1 MLAASCRGV
10 SRRTVFAGLV
20 ALSASGLPARAQTK
34 PRRFAVAIPNTKR
47 LYYKRM
53 LTGMSGA
60 AASLGIELH
69 VEEYAYDVKK
79 ELLVVEAL
87 SQQGFDGYIVVSVGT
102 EGAEAELAGILQK
115 IPAPFATVGY
125 RILGAAVTVLPD
137 WRSAGTLQAQL
148 ATKFAPAGSTLLYLT
163 VQTDYG
169 AEASEAFQVA
179 VKQNQSAA
187 LVLTI
192 NSFSREEAIDS
203 IFKALAADPRVAVI
217 AASTDQLGLWAA
229 EAAANAK
236 RQVKVIGLGAS
247 EEGLAA
253 IGAGGLAGTIDL
265 KPDAQGSAAV
275 KGLAPVAEK
284 HLCDNG
290 QKPPRPEELIQPRT
304 ITSAALP
311 LE

>member
-1 MLAASCRGV
+1 MLAPSCRGV

-163 VQTDYG
+163 SRRIT
-169 AEASEAFQVA
+169 ASRRPRL
-179 VKQNQSAA
+179 SRSPSGR
-187 LVLTI
+187 TTPPR
-192 NSFSREEAIDS
+192 SFSQSTASPARRRSTAR
-203 IFKALAADPRVAVI
+203 PRRWPLTRM
-217 AASTDQLGLWAA
+217 SRSS
-229 EAAANAK
+229 
-236 RQVKVIGLGAS
+236 RQVLINW
-247 EEGLAA
+247 
-253 IGAGGLAGTIDL
+253 
-265 KPDAQGSAAV
+265 GS
-275 KGLAPVAEK
+275 GQRRRR
-284 HLCDNG
+284 
-290 QKPPRPEELIQPRT
+290 QKPEDRSR
-304 ITSAALP
+304 S
-311 LE
+311 

>member
-1 MLAASCRGV
+1 MLAASCRRV
-10 SRRTVFAGLV
+10 SRRTVFVGLF
-20 ALSASGLPARAQTK
+20 ALSASGLPALAQAK
-34 PRRFAVAIPNTKR
+34 PRRFAVAIPNTRR
-47 LYYKRM
+47 LYYQRM

-60 AASLGIELH
+60 AKPLGIELH
-69 VEEYAYDVKK
+69 VEEYAYDTQE
-79 ELLVVEAL
+79 ELLVVETL
-87 SQQGFDGYIVVSVGT
+87 IQEGFDGYIVVS
-102 EGAEAELAGILQK
+102 EGANAELAGILQK
-115 IPAPFATVGY
+115 SPVPVAAVGY

-163 VQTDYG
+163 LQTDYG
-169 AEASEAFQVA
+169 VEASKAFQVVA
-179 VKQNQSAA
+179 KETQSAA
-187 LVLTI
+187 IVLTI
-192 NSFSREEAIDS
+192 NSFSREEAIDRT
-203 IFKALAADPRVAVI
+203 FNALAADPHVAVI

-229 EAAANAK
+229 EAAAKAG

-247 EEGLAA
+247 EEGLAG

-265 KPDAQGSAAV
+265 RPDAQGSAAV

-290 QKPPRPEELIQPRT
+290 QEPPCPEELIQPRT

-311 LE
+311 PE